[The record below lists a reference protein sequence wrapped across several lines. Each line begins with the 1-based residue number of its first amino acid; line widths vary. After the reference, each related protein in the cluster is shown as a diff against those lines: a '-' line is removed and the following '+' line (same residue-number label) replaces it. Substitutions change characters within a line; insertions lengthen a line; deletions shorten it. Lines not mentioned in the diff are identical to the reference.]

1 MYSHLDVV
9 KVCKKFK
16 SREVVKSVTL
26 SVNRGEVIGL
36 LGPNGAGKTTCF
48 NMVVGLE
55 FPDLGSVWLD
65 DENITRLPIYARAKK
80 GIGYLPQE
88 ASIFRRMTVEQNV
101 MALLET
107 RNDLTRGAQIYQL
120 EFLLEEFKIIHL
132 RKQKSTVL
140 SGGERRRVEIAR
152 AFALDPYFLLL
163 DEPFAGVDP
172 LAVEELMDLI
182 TQLQDRKVGILIT
195 DHSVR
200 ETLRICSRCY
210 IMNRGEVI
218 AQGSAAEIAN
228 NYQVREHYLG
238 ENFRM

>member
-16 SREVVKSVTL
+16 SRSVVNSVSL
-26 SVNRGEVIGL
+26 HVNRGEVIGL

-48 NMVVGLE
+48 NIVVGLE
-55 FPDLGSVWLD
+55 YPDLGSVWLD
-65 DENITRLPIYARAKK
+65 DENITRLPMYARARK

-88 ASIFRRMTVEQNV
+88 SSIFRGMTVEENI

-107 RNDLTRGAQIYQL
+107 RNDLTRGGRIFQL
-120 EFLLEEFKIIHL
+120 EFLLEDFKLTHI

-152 AFALDPYFLLL
+152 AFALNPFFLLL

-172 LAVEELMDLI
+172 VAVEELMDLI
-182 TQLQDRKVGILIT
+182 AQMQDRKVGILIT

-200 ETLRICSRCY
+200 ETLQICSRCY

-218 AQGSAAEIAN
+218 AKGTAAEVAN
-228 NYQVREHYLG
+228 NYKVREHYLG